1 MKQTDPKY
9 KLSKNIRSLINMSF
23 KRIGTKK
30 NTKTEHILGCTIQ
43 EFKTYI
49 ENQFEC
55 WMTLENHGIYTGV
68 YNETWQLDHIEPISN
83 ATTHEDIIRLNHY
96 TNFQPLCSKKN
107 LEKSNMLSNC

>member
-1 MKQTDPKY
+1 
-9 KLSKNIRSLINMSF
+9 MSF

-83 ATTHEDIIRLNHY
+83 ATTPEDIIRLNHY